1 MIIYFLNILLVFSA
15 QWDDDDVMIYGKTVN
30 MADSYLQTDM
40 YHLTQQQLQEIQQRL
55 NDNMSSN
62 EDKKHRTTAY
72 ARNIFWQVCS

>member
-1 MIIYFLNILLVFSA
+1 MLVFSA

-62 EDKKHRTTAY
+62 EDNKHRTAAY